1 MLMVAAYVCYKVA
14 GIMGAVVVAGA
25 IFLPSFMLML
35 SVLPMFECVR
45 TLMWTRAPLKGV
57 GPAEIGVMVVSL
69 MQMAQ
74 HALPDPWAIAMLIG
88 TLIALLAWRI
98 GVLKLM
104 MAGAGLGVLRS
115 RLLALPGARAIF

>member
-115 RLLALPGARAIF
+115 RLLALPGASAIF

>member
-14 GIMGAVVVAGA
+14 GIMGAVVAAGA

-115 RLLALPGARAIF
+115 RLLALPGASAIF

>member
-1 MLMVAAYVCYKVA
+1 MLMVAAYICYKVA

-57 GPAEIGVMVVSL
+57 GPAVIGVMVVSL
-69 MQMAQ
+69 MQMAP
-74 HALPDPWAIAMLIG
+74 HALPD
-88 TLIALLAWRI
+88 
-98 GVLKLM
+98 
-104 MAGAGLGVLRS
+104 S
-115 RLLALPGARAIF
+115 

>member
-1 MLMVAAYVCYKVA
+1 MMVAAYVCYKVA

-45 TLMWTRAPLKGV
+45 TLM
-57 GPAEIGVMVVSL
+57 VVSL
-69 MQMAQ
+69 MQMAP